1 MDINEVLKKWLSTSF
16 LFMFPLKVLSKDLKG
31 RARSFSYYTFFYF

>member
-1 MDINEVLKKWLSTSF
+1 MGYALRF

-31 RARSFSYYTFFYF
+31 WGRSFSYYNLLLFLNP